1 MLPLSGPGGVR
12 QRRQQWEAHL
22 QYHRLQRV
30 ASASL
35 VVEEEEEEEEGAGEA
50 GEAEAA
56 TSREA
61 WV

>member
-35 VVEEEEEEEEGAGEA
+35 VVEEEEEGAGEA

-56 TSREA
+56 TRREA